1 VETVLHTSGSDIA
14 ASRQR
19 VGEQWC
25 VRNHLRVAFFV
36 SLFKTPFS
44 SQFSAFYSLPTFS
57 SKPLFSSQS
66 KTIKFLSILQQI
78 NQRSY
83 AQRER
88 ERERIM
94 NCDSIH

>member
-1 VETVLHTSGSDIA
+1 
-14 ASRQR
+14 
-19 VGEQWC
+19 
-25 VRNHLRVAFFV
+25 VAFFV

-88 ERERIM
+88 ERERERENNELRFHKLRKI
-94 NCDSIH
+94 